1 MYFQEE
7 PEHITILRRQLKR
20 LVEEEMPR
28 ELVRQWDRER
38 HMPRDAIAKMVDLGV
53 FGLTIDEEY
62 GGLGRDVV
70 AAIVVIE
77 ELSRRSMHLAGPYI
91 HIAFYGGMNISENG
105 NEEQSRQA
113 RAQATSF

>member
-28 ELVRQWDRER
+28 ELVRQWDRDR

-53 FGLTIDEEY
+53 SGWAWSHLWRAD
-62 GGLGRDVV
+62 
-70 AAIVVIE
+70 
-77 ELSRRSMHLAGPYI
+77 RRSPCVHGPRR
-91 HIAFYGGMNISENG
+91 G
-105 NEEQSRQA
+105 
-113 RAQATSF
+113 